1 MLAKLVALIES
12 VEQFKLVEQAE
23 LLELTNWSKASRIGQ
38 TCRIGRTNRIG
49 QTNRIGRT
57 HRNNDLLLKLLYVN
71 IVSASLAVIVK
82 LPFRC
87 LSLEFL
93 YLLIV

>member
-1 MLAKLVALIES
+1 MLAKLVELIES

-49 QTNRIGRT
+49 RT
-57 HRNNDLLLKLLYVN
+57 HQSNDLLLKLLYV
-71 IVSASLAVIVK
+71 IVLASLAVIVK
-82 LPFRC
+82 LPSRC
-87 LSLEFL
+87 LSREFL

>member
-1 MLAKLVALIES
+1 MLAKLVKLIES

-49 QTNRIGRT
+49 QT
-57 HRNNDLLLKLLYVN
+57 HQSNDLLLKLIYVN

-87 LSLEFL
+87 LSREFL